1 MNAAPPRG
9 RGGSAAKPDYVKEGQ
24 NGDIPAPRFGHTT
37 TLVGSNRVVLFGGA
51 TGDSGRYTIT
61 ADAYMLE
68 VSTNHWSRV
77 VAEGTLPSARAAH
90 AAACVDHFQM
100 VIYGGATGGG
110 SLSSEDLYLL
120 DIRNEDRSQWMSVP
134 VLGPTPGR
142 RYGHTMIFNKPLLIV
157 FGGNNGQRAEADI
170 WVLDVERSPFQWSEV
185 SVIHTRTPLPRV
197 YHSAEVC
204 REGPAAGMMVV
215 FGGRTPDNRSLK
227 DTWGLRQHRDG
238 RWDWVEAPTKRGQPP
253 EPRFQ
258 HSCIFLNSKLL
269 IVGGRGS
276 DVNKPLPTAV
286 YDTET
291 CEWRNVASVN
301 RFRHSCW
308 GMGPLLFSYGGFD
321 HKSPSAPTAD
331 LQVIDM
337 ERAITASL
345 SPAASN
351 GDEAEARDDLGNAQ
365 AGSGAVA
372 GNVGSV
378 GSVPGSTAD
387 LTPAHHQGGAAG
399 SAPIPGRGGLVPMGA
414 DAPRPATPPRARQG
428 QHKPAPSLAPPD
440 PVQGDV
446 RVSPQVFV
454 SLEKDFTHLVRKVAI
469 ETLEDEGRKIH
480 SSNVLA
486 NIATQGPAS
495 GVASFIIENLLQPTT
510 WQPDPDPNRFLLHA
524 MEVSQLCDQ
533 VLEILKGQD
542 MVLKLR
548 APIKVYGDIHGQYLD
563 LMRLFARYKGPT
575 DGDNGDIDSMDYLF
589 LGDFVDRGSF
599 SLETVCLLF
608 ALKVR
613 YPSQVHLI
621 RGNHEDPTIN
631 AIYGFRDECRRR
643 LKEDTEEPDSCW
655 NKFNRAFEY
664 LPVAAVIEDRIL
676 TIHGGIGGSLT
687 DVKEMASMQRPLHV
701 AQIPQ
706 TPHEQRITDLLWSD
720 PSDSDAVT
728 GVTLNETRDPDGTGR
743 IVKFGP
749 DRVEEFLDRNP
760 PLSMIIRAHE
770 CVMDGF
776 ERFAN
781 GKLITI
787 FSATDYCGHHK
798 NAGALLFVRRDLTI
812 VPKLIFPLERTLNTW
827 DPMVVQ
833 QRPPT
838 PPRPV
843 PRARRLG
850 EDELGQGTTG
860 TEW

>member
-1 MNAAPPRG
+1 MAQAAPRG
-9 RGGSAAKPDYVKEGQ
+9 RGGTAARPEYVKEQ
-24 NGDIPAPRFGHTT
+24 QHGDIPAPRFGHTT
-37 TLVGSNRVVLFGGA
+37 TLVGSSRVVLFGGA

-68 VSTNHWSRV
+68 ASTNSWSRV
-77 VAEGTLPSARAAH
+77 QAEGTVPSARAAH
-90 AAACVDHFQM
+90 AAACVDHSQM

-110 SLSSEDLYLL
+110 SLSSDELYLL
-120 DIRNEDRSQWMSVP
+120 DIRNEERSQWMSVP

-157 FGGNNGQRAEADI
+157 FGGNNGQQAECDI
-170 WVLDVERSPFQWSEV
+170 WVLDVERSPFQWNEV
-185 SVIHTRTPLPRV
+185 SVMHTRCPLPRV

-238 RWDWVEAPTKRGQPP
+238 RWDWVEAPTKRGAPP

-291 CEWRNVASVN
+291 CEWRNIASVN

-308 GMGPLLFSYGGFD
+308 GMGPLLISYGGFD

-331 LQVIDM
+331 LQVLDLD
-337 ERAITASL
+337 RAI
-345 SPAASN
+345 AASIAPPV
-351 GDEAEARDDLGNAQ
+351 GPAEDDGRGAPEQEPFMTAQ
-365 AGSGAVA
+365 AAPAPPKSSGQVA
-372 GNVGSV
+372 G
-378 GSVPGSTAD
+378 STID
-387 LTPAHHQGGAAG
+387 LQPAYQAGGAPGGMAG
-399 SAPIPGRGGLVPMGA
+399 SAGMRRGAQGTEGN
-414 DAPRPATPPRARQG
+414 RPATPPRGR
-428 QHKPAPSLAPPD
+428 PATGSGSRDSHPLA
-440 PVQGDV
+440 GSDV
-446 RVSPQVFV
+446 KIAGQVFV
-454 SLEKDFTHLVRKVAI
+454 SLEKDFTHLVKKVAI
-469 ETLEDEGRKIH
+469 ETLEDEGRKIQP
-480 SSNVLA
+480 SNVMA
-486 NIATQGPAS
+486 NVASFVDRGAAS
-495 GVASFIIENLLQPTT
+495 GVSAFVIENLLQPTT

-524 MEVSQLCDQ
+524 GEVSQLCDQ
-533 VLEILKGQD
+533 VLEIFKSQD

-563 LMRLFARYKGPT
+563 LMRLFARYKAPT
-575 DGDNGDIDSMDYLF
+575 DGEGGDIDSMDYLF

-608 ALKVR
+608 ALKVK
-613 YPSQVHLI
+613 YPHQIHLI

-643 LKEDTEEPDSCW
+643 LKEETEDPDSCW

-664 LPVAAVIEDRIL
+664 LPCAAVIEDRIL
-676 TIHGGIGGSLT
+676 CLHGGIGGSLT
-687 DVKEMASMQRPLHV
+687 NVKEIEQMQRPLHV

-720 PSDSDAVT
+720 PSDNDSVT

-749 DRVEEFLDRNP
+749 DRVEEFLEVNP

-781 GKLITI
+781 GKLITV

-798 NAGALLFVRRDLTI
+798 NAGALLFVRRDLTV
-812 VPKLIFPLERTLNTW
+812 VPKLIYPVERTLNTW
-827 DPMVVQ
+827 DTQMIQ
-833 QRPPT
+833 NRPPT

-843 PRARRLG
+843 QR
-850 EDELGQGTTG
+850 
-860 TEW
+860 

>member
-1 MNAAPPRG
+1 MNQGPPRG
-9 RGGSAAKPDYVKEGQ
+9 RGGTAAKPEYAKEQ
-24 NGDIPAPRFGHTT
+24 QHGDIPAPRFGHTT
-37 TLVGSNRVVLFGGA
+37 TLVGNSRVVLFGGA

-68 VSTNHWSRV
+68 ASTDTWSKI
-77 VAEGTLPSARAAH
+77 VADGTAPSARAAH
-90 AAACVDHFQM
+90 AAACVDHSQM

-110 SLSSEDLYLL
+110 SLSSDELYLL
-120 DIRNEDRSQWMSVP
+120 DIRIEERTQWMSVP

-157 FGGNNGQRAEADI
+157 FGGNNGQQAECDI
-170 WVLDVERSPFQWSEV
+170 WVLDVERSPFQWNEV
-185 SVIHTRTPLPRV
+185 SVMHTRCPLPRV

-258 HSCIFLNSKLL
+258 HSCMFLNSKLL

-291 CEWRNVASVN
+291 CEWRNLASVN

-331 LQVIDM
+331 LQVLDLD
-337 ERAITASL
+337 RAI
-345 SPAASN
+345 AASM
-351 GDEAEARDDLGNAQ
+351 APP
-365 AGSGAVA
+365 GSGTDEDAA
-372 GNVGSV
+372 IGAESSQEALRQTSAPSTGNNN
-378 GSVPGSTAD
+378 VPGSTID
-387 LTPAHHQGGAAG
+387 LAPAYAPTAATPGVAG
-399 SAPIPGRGGLVPMGA
+399 QAVGDG
-414 DAPRPATPPRARQG
+414 PRPATPPRVRPPNAG
-428 QHKPAPSLAPPD
+428 QSVPATRMEMP
-440 PVQGDV
+440 QGDV
-446 RVSPQVFV
+446 RVSPQVIV
-454 SLEKDFTHLVRKVAI
+454 SLEKDFTYKVQKINI
-469 ETLEDEGRKIH
+469 EKLEEEGRKIQPA
-480 SSNVLA
+480 NVMA
-486 NIATQGPAS
+486 NIATPGAAS
-495 GVASFIIENLLQPTT
+495 GVSSFVIENLLQPAT

-524 MEVSQLCDQ
+524 MEVAQLCDQ

-542 MVLKLR
+542 MMLKLR

-563 LMRLFARYKGPT
+563 LMRLFARYKAPLEGE
-575 DGDNGDIDSMDYLF
+575 NGDIDSMDYLF

-613 YPSQVHLI
+613 YPTQIHLI

-643 LKEDTEEPDSCW
+643 LKEETEDPDSCW

-664 LPVAAVIEDRIL
+664 LPVGAIIEDRIL
-676 TIHGGIGGSLT
+676 CLHGGIGGSLN
-687 DVKEMASMQRPLHV
+687 VVGEISSMGRPLHV

-706 TPHEQRITDLLWSD
+706 TPFEQRITDLLWSD
-720 PSDSDAVT
+720 PSDNDSVT
-728 GVTLNETRDPDGTGR
+728 GVTTNETRDPDGTGR

-749 DRVEEFLDRNP
+749 DRVEEFLHRNE

-781 GKLITI
+781 GRLITV

-812 VPKLIFPLERTLNTW
+812 VPKLIYPMERTLNTW
-827 DPMVVQ
+827 DPMSMER
-833 QRPPT
+833 RPPT

-843 PRARRLG
+843 PRVRRLG
-850 EDELGQGTTG
+850 EDELSQGG
-860 TEW
+860 GGEW